1 MMYGFKIV
9 DRVGPPSV
17 SLASP
22 FTHSQL
28 LHYHTVHAYP
38 HPVHTLIGIEHL
50 SRCSLLVVALLNK

>member
-22 FTHSQL
+22 FTHSQFI
-28 LHYHTVHAYP
+28 HYTVQYP